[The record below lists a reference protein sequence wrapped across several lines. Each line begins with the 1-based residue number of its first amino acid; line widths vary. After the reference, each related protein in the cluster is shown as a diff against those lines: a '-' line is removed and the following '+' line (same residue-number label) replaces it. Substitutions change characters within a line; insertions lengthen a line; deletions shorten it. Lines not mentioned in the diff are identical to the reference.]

1 MRGLVT
7 GGSGLVGSALIKAL
21 RADGHEVSQLVRRAP
36 RSEDEIQWDPSS
48 GVLDPAQISAEA
60 VVHLAAENI
69 AEGRW
74 NEQKKARIRDSRVL
88 GTRLLCE
95 VLAKHESPPKV
106 LVCASAIGFYGH
118 RGETKLDETA
128 APGEGFLPR
137 VCVEWEGAAEPA
149 RAAGIRVV
157 SLRVGVVLSNEGGA
171 LAKMLLPFKLGLGG
185 RIGSGSQHMSWI
197 TLGDLVS
204 VTQRAI
210 EDEGLSGPVNAVAPG
225 TVTNLEFTK
234 ALGRALGRPTLF
246 PLPAFAA
253 RLVLGEMAED
263 LLLASIRV
271 SPAELMENGFR
282 FENPELNGAL
292 AVALEESG
300 GR

>member
-1 MRGLVT
+1 MRVLVT

-48 GVLDPAQISAEA
+48 GALDPAQISAEA

-292 AVALEESG
+292 AVVLEE
-300 GR
+300 

>member
-1 MRGLVT
+1 MVT

-48 GVLDPAQISAEA
+48 GALDPAQISAEA

-292 AVALEESG
+292 AVVLEE
-300 GR
+300 

>member
-1 MRGLVT
+1 MRVLVT

-48 GVLDPAQISAEA
+48 GALDPAQISAEA

-128 APGEGFLPR
+128 RPGAVLEAVAEENIPIAFLSA
-137 VCVEWEGAAEPA
+137 GDDLA
-149 RAAGIRVV
+149 R
-157 SLRVGVVLSNEGGA
+157 
-171 LAKMLLPFKLGLGG
+171 
-185 RIGSGSQHMSWI
+185 
-197 TLGDLVS
+197 DLV
-204 VTQRAI
+204 RATP
-210 EDEGLSGPVNAVAPG
+210 DVFADLF
-225 TVTNLEFTK
+225 LR
-234 ALGRALGRPTLF
+234 GRA
-246 PLPAFAA
+246 
-253 RLVLGEMAED
+253 
-263 LLLASIRV
+263 S
-271 SPAELMENGFR
+271 
-282 FENPELNGAL
+282 
-292 AVALEESG
+292 
-300 GR
+300 